1 MNFFKNLFKKKD
13 IPKQT
18 KISIDELFAR
28 NFTKKGGKFI
38 YCTSDIE
45 VQDTFRQIVKEL
57 GITIKMSS
65 NNSDTINEM
74 FEENETLFATPIAEA
89 DVYLTDCECLVA
101 DVGGIMFSSHQIKHK
116 KIDKLPETFIVF
128 ARTSQLVK
136 DIAQGMRTINK
147 KYCDNQKPT
156 GLMTLQN
163 FIQETDATSI
173 ETYGVSSKETYL
185 ILLENITSVA

>member
-1 MNFFKNLFKKKD
+1 MNFLKNLFKKKD

-65 NNSDTINEM
+65 NNSETINE
-74 FEENETLFATPIAEA
+74 FLRIWNHIIFTIPDNCYFN
-89 DVYLTDCECLVA
+89 
-101 DVGGIMFSSHQIKHK
+101 F
-116 KIDKLPETFIVF
+116 
-128 ARTSQLVK
+128 K
-136 DIAQGMRTINK
+136 D
-147 KYCDNQKPT
+147 
-156 GLMTLQN
+156 
-163 FIQETDATSI
+163 
-173 ETYGVSSKETYL
+173 
-185 ILLENITSVA
+185 

>member
-65 NNSDTINEM
+65 NNSETINEM

-89 DVYLTDCECLVA
+89 DVYLTDC
-101 DVGGIMFSSHQIKHK
+101 
-116 KIDKLPETFIVF
+116 
-128 ARTSQLVK
+128 
-136 DIAQGMRTINK
+136 
-147 KYCDNQKPT
+147 
-156 GLMTLQN
+156 
-163 FIQETDATSI
+163 
-173 ETYGVSSKETYL
+173 
-185 ILLENITSVA
+185 